1 MDETRASDA
10 SAPSTPAPRDA
21 QAGVER
27 IEIRPSPLGD
37 RPSAFAPRLPAF
49 ANRPST
55 HERLVFR
62 LTLLAGLPGVAISM
76 FLLWRGGYSPKVQW
90 TFGLII
96 IGCWIITALVLRE
109 RVVRPLQTL
118 SNMLAALR
126 EGDYS
131 IRARGADR
139 EDALGLA
146 FLESNLL
153 GETLRTQRLGAM
165 EATALLR
172 TVMSEIDVAVFA
184 FDEEDRVRLANRA
197 AERLLAQASE
207 RLLGKTAEQ
216 VGLAEQLEG
225 ATPRT
230 MDITFPGGSGRWE
243 VRRGS
248 FRQDGRPHTLLVLAD
263 VSKTLRE
270 EELQAWQ
277 RLVRVLSHEINNSLA
292 PIKSITGSLLAMME
306 RRPPNP
312 ADDTDDDVR
321 RGLNVIG
328 GRSEA
333 LVRFMSAYARLAK
346 LPAPNKTPL
355 DVGTW
360 VRRVAALETRTT
372 VGVIEG
378 PPTTFRADGD
388 QLDQL
393 LINLVRNAVDASIE
407 THGSVRIRWTR
418 QVDMLSVIVEDEGPG
433 LANPTN
439 LFVPFFTTKPQ
450 GSGIGLVLSRQI
462 AEAHGGSLSLE
473 NRIDRRGC
481 VAILRL
487 PLEG

>member
-1 MDETRASDA
+1 MVSERRERS
-10 SAPSTPAPRDA
+10 PS
-21 QAGVER
+21 
-27 IEIRPSPLGD
+27 
-37 RPSAFAPRLPAF
+37 
-49 ANRPST
+49 
-55 HERLVFR
+55 HERRVFY
-62 LTLLAGLPGVAISM
+62 LSLLAGLPGVIVSM
-76 FLLWRGGYSPKVQW
+76 ILLWRGGYSGKVQW
-90 TFGLII
+90 TLGLVV
-96 IGCWIITALVLRE
+96 IGVWFVTALVLRE

-172 TVMSEIDVAVFA
+172 TVMAEIDVAVFA
-184 FDEEDRVRLANRA
+184 FDDADRLRLVNRA
-197 AERLLAQASE
+197 GERLLAQPAE
-207 RLLGKTAEQ
+207 RLLGRTAEQ
-216 VGLAEQLEG
+216 VGLAAELEG
-225 ATPRT
+225 PSPRT
-230 MDITFPGGSGRWE
+230 MDVAFAGGAGRWE
-243 VRRGS
+243 VRRGI

-292 PIKSITGSLLAMME
+292 PIKSITGSLLSLVDRAP
-306 RRPPNP
+306 RP
-312 ADDTDDDVR
+312 ADADDDLR
-321 RGLNVIG
+321 RGLSIIG

-346 LPAPNKTPL
+346 LPAPNRVPL

-360 VRRVAALETRTT
+360 VRRVASLETRMPVT
-372 VGVIEG
+372 VIEG
-378 PPTTFRADGD
+378 PTTMLRADGD

-393 LINLVRNAVDASIE
+393 LINLVRNAVDASLE
-407 THGSVRIRWTR
+407 SKGDVRIRWTR
-418 QVDMLSVIVEDEGPG
+418 QNGALSLMVEDEGPG
-433 LANPTN
+433 LANAAN

-462 AEAHGGSLSLE
+462 AEAHGGSLSLD
-473 NRIDRRGC
+473 NRMDRRGC
-481 VAILRL
+481 IAVVRL
-487 PLEG
+487 NVDGEG

>member
-1 MDETRASDA
+1 MDSDPAAGRRADE
-10 SAPSTPAPRDA
+10 PRDA
-21 QAGVER
+21 PHVASHVASR
-27 IEIRPSPLGD
+27 
-37 RPSAFAPRLPAF
+37 A
-49 ANRPST
+49 T

-62 LTLLAGLPGVAISM
+62 LTLLAGLPGVVVSIA
-76 FLLWRGGYSPKVQW
+76 LLWRGNYSGKVEW
-90 TFGLII
+90 TLGLFVV
-96 IGCWIITALVLRE
+96 GGWMITALVLRE

-153 GETLRTQRLGAM
+153 GETLRSQRLGAM

-184 FDEEDRVRLANRA
+184 FDGNDRVRLANRA
-197 AERLLAQASE
+197 GE
-207 RLLGKTAEQ
+207 RLLGQPVERLLGRTAEQ
-216 VGLAEQLEG
+216 VGLADTLHG
-225 ATPRT
+225 ASPRT
-230 MDITFPGGSGRWE
+230 MDVTFPGGAGRWE
-243 VRRGS
+243 VRRGT
-248 FRQDGRPHTLLVLAD
+248 FRQDGKRHTLLVLAD

-292 PIKSITGSLLAMME
+292 PIKSIAGSLASLLD
-306 RRPPNP
+306 RDPRPSD
-312 ADDTDDDVR
+312 ADDDLR
-321 RGLNVIG
+321 RGLSVIG

-333 LVRFMSAYARLAK
+333 LVRFMSAYARLAR
-346 LPAPNKTPL
+346 LPAPARVPL

-360 VRRVAALETRTT
+360 VRRVAALETRMAVT
-372 VGVIEG
+372 VMEG
-378 PPTTFRADGD
+378 PPVTVRADGD

-393 LINLVRNAVDASIE
+393 LINLLRNAVDASLE
-407 THGSVRIRWTR
+407 TAGNVRVRWARQNGTVSV
-418 QVDMLSVIVEDEGPG
+418 MVEDEGPG
-433 LANPTN
+433 IASSAN

-462 AEAHGGSLSLE
+462 AEAHGGTLTLD
-473 NRIDRRGC
+473 NREDARGS
-481 VAILRL
+481 VATLRL
-487 PLEG
+487 EAEDLVSPLLNI

>member
-1 MDETRASDA
+1 MASED
-10 SAPSTPAPRDA
+10 
-21 QAGVER
+21 VER
-27 IEIRPSPLGD
+27 GTQPGAREQPEPRPAADVP
-37 RPSAFAPRLPAF
+37 PPTP
-49 ANRPST
+49 

-62 LTLLAGLPGVAISM
+62 LTLLAGLPGVVVSM
-76 FLLWRGGYSPKVQW
+76 ALLWREDYSAKAQW
-90 TFGLII
+90 TLGLVI
-96 IGCWIITALVLRE
+96 IGAWVITALVLRE

-153 GETLRTQRLGAM
+153 GETLRMQRLGAM

-172 TVMSEIDVAVFA
+172 TVMAEIDVAVFA
-184 FDEEDRVRLANRA
+184 FDDADRVRLVNRA
-197 AERLLAQASE
+197 GE
-207 RLLGKTAEQ
+207 RLLGQSEERLLGRTAEQ
-216 VGLAEQLEG
+216 VGLAEWLQG
-225 ATPRT
+225 QSPRT
-230 MDITFPGGSGRWE
+230 MDVTFPGGAGRWE

-292 PIKSITGSLLAMME
+292 PIRSITGSLGTLLD
-306 RRPPNP
+306 RQPRPPD
-312 ADDTDDDVR
+312 ADDDLR

-328 GRSEA
+328 GRAEA
-333 LVRFMSAYARLAK
+333 LVRFMSAYARLAR
-346 LPAPNKTPL
+346 LPAPHKVPL
-355 DVGTW
+355 EVGLW
-360 VRRVAALETRTT
+360 VRRVAALETRLP
-372 VGVIEG
+372 VVVDGG
-378 PPTTFRADGD
+378 PPTTLHADGD

-393 LINLVRNAVDASIE
+393 LINLVRNAVDASLE
-407 THGSVRIRWTR
+407 TRGAVHIHWQR
-418 QVDMLSVIVEDEGPG
+418 QNGTLALMVEDEGPG
-433 LANPTN
+433 IANSAN

-450 GSGIGLVLSRQI
+450 GSGIGLVLCRQI

-473 NRIDRRGC
+473 NRADRRGS
-481 VAILRL
+481 VATLRL
-487 PLEG
+487 TVSA